1 MEHPTDKTGIAT
13 AVTPDQP
20 PAPEQQSTKEAID
33 DGVVTAR
40 LRARLN
46 EDPVTNAYLIQVET
60 FHSTVV
66 LSGYVE
72 LAKVRIRALEIARE
86 IAGANAVK
94 DSLEIREI

>member
-13 AVTPDQP
+13 AVTPDQA